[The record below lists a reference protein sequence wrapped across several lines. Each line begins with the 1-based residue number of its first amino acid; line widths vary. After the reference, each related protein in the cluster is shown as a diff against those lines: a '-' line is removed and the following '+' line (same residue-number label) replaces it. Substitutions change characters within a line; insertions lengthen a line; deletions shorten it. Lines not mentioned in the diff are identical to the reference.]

1 MQPQASDRDS
11 VARYVDA
18 VRQQVLAHRLDR
30 SAARAARHV
39 PGEGDAVTKVSSI
52 LKLEEGAPTSTDT
65 SANSVPYL
73 ERSVAVS
80 LVQSALEEH
89 LGQARPSVTP
99 GGLAGLWAHL
109 TTAVGRLLHPGRF
122 TPDDPN
128 WVIQIAESVLGHI
141 AEGNHPFN
149 PEPAEHSISD
159 SARLVLVSD
168 WGTGLPRAQAV
179 AELMTEEVSSAIADG
194 RDVHVIHLGDVY
206 YSGLASEYR
215 HNALAYWPVSPAQ
228 ASDRVT
234 SWALNGNH
242 DMYSGG
248 YGYFQTQLG
257 DPRFRYQRS
266 TDGSPTSYFRL
277 SSPSWDFIGLDTSWY
292 PEVLFEGL
300 RAVLQ
305 DPQAQYVQTVA
316 DGGRPDSKKLALLSH
331 HQYVSAYSP
340 TDIGPELGSKLAPV
354 LEQDLVTAWWW
365 GHEHRCMGFP
375 PQPGVR
381 FPRCMGNGGVP
392 TSPPDQPTPAS
403 VEWEERDVVVDS
415 GQTWLRFGFTVLD
428 LDGERIEVRYRND
441 RGQCVRTEE
450 IA

>member
-1 MQPQASDRDS
+1 MQSQASDRDS
-11 VARYVDA
+11 VARYVEA
-18 VRQQVLAHRLDR
+18 VRRQVLDHRLDA
-30 SAARAARHV
+30 SAAEAARHV
-39 PGEGDAVTKVSSI
+39 PGEGDPVTRVSSI
-52 LKLEEGAPTSTDT
+52 LKLDDAAPAPGTGTS
-65 SANSVPYL
+65 SVPYM

-80 LVQSALEEH
+80 LVQSTIEEH
-89 LGQARPSVTP
+89 LTQERQGVKP
-99 GGLAGLWAHL
+99 GGLAGLWARL
-109 TTAVGRLLHPGRF
+109 TTAVAQLLHPGRY

-128 WVIQIAESVLGHI
+128 WVIKIAESVLGHI

-179 AELMTEEVSSAIADG
+179 AELMTEEVNSAIAEG

-215 HNALAYWPVSPAQ
+215 RNALAYWPVAPAQ
-228 ASDRVT
+228 ASDRAT

-248 YGYFQTQLG
+248 YGFFQTQLG

-305 DPQAQYVQTVA
+305 DPQAKYVQTVA
-316 DGGRPDSKKLALLSH
+316 DAGRRHSKKLALLSH

-354 LEQDLVTAWWW
+354 LEQGGVTAWWW
-365 GHEHRCMGFP
+365 GHEHRCMGFR

-381 FPRCMGNGGVP
+381 FPRCIGNGGVP
-392 TSPPDQPTPAS
+392 TTPPDQTTPAS
-403 VEWEERDVVVDS
+403 VEWEERDLVTDA
-415 GQTWLRFGFTVLD
+415 GGTWLRFGFAVLD
-428 LDGERIEVRYRND
+428 LHADRIEVRYRDD
-441 RGQCVRTEE
+441 RGQCVHEEE
-450 IA
+450 IT